1 MRGKQKFTFDSVDSL
16 YNKLHKGSLN
26 YGGSYIH
33 SPN

>member
-1 MRGKQKFTFDSVDSL
+1 MRGSEFTFDSVDSL

-26 YGGSYIH
+26 CGGSYIH